1 MALRRKGQY
10 WYGETPS
17 DVWDYFV
24 QWTRDKPFVDEVTHW
39 KQAVCPCGN
48 ATFNLF
54 LHEGAGIAL
63 RVCGECGAEYRM
75 LDHPDDARMRG
86 GEEPDPPEF
95 LCICECDEFEV
106 IGVTAPFHPARPDT
120 AKWFYLGVRCTEC
133 GCLGCCYESL
143 ERYLNSRQ
151 LLELV

>member
-1 MALRRKGQY
+1 
-10 WYGETPS
+10 
-17 DVWDYFV
+17 
-24 QWTRDKPFVDEVTHW
+24 DKPFVDEGTHG
-39 KQAVCPCGN
+39 KQAVRHGGTAPS
-48 ATFNLF
+48 NLF
-54 LHEGAGIAL
+54 LQEEGGIGL
-63 RVCGECGAEYRM
+63 RVGGECGAEYGM
-75 LDHPDDARMRG
+75 LDPPDDARLRG

-143 ERYLNSRQ
+143 ERYLDYRQ